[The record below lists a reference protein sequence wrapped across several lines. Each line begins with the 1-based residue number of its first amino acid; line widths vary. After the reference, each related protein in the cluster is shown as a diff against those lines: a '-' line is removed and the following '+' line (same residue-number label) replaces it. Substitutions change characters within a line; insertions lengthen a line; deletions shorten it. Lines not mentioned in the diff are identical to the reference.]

1 MTMTAIP
8 TQADVVVAGSGATG
22 LAAAVTLA
30 EGGATVAVFEKQ
42 RSLGG
47 TSNFFQG
54 IFAVESHL
62 QRERYIDYTRDECFK
77 NTMDYSHWRA
87 NPRLVRAIIDES
99 AATIAWLEERGVV
112 FIEATINMPD
122 SPLTYHTIK
131 GRGEAVVKALVDR
144 AKERGVRIVAGTPVT
159 ALLKAGGRVSGVLVD
174 ADGDEVEVAAKAVV
188 IATGG
193 FANNKE
199 WIKKY
204 TGYDLGINLMPVG
217 NTGKTGDGLR
227 MAWEAGAAEEGV
239 TTIEMFR
246 VAPVGP
252 EFAMGC
258 NLEQAAAQPDLW
270 VTARGERFCD
280 ETIGFYDSPVGNAQ
294 ARFKADGHTFS
305 ILDDSIIE
313 RLEEHGLDKG
323 VGIDFPPGTKLTE
336 LRREIQ
342 AALDNRS
349 SEVFA
354 ADSLADLAAQTG
366 MDPDTL
372 EATVAEYNHS
382 CARGHDPLFAKDRRF
397 LRPLVGPRF
406 YAVRGRAVFLG
417 TMGGIKVNER
427 LEVLDKKDT
436 AIPGLYAGG
445 FDAGGMYGDSYPIK
459 SSSGL
464 ASAFA
469 LNSGRIAARSALAY
483 LGLQG

>member
-1 MTMTAIP
+1 MTMSSIP
-8 TQADVVVAGSGATG
+8 DRADVLVVGSGATG

-30 EGGATVAVFEKQ
+30 EGGATVIVFEKQ

-54 IFAVESHL
+54 TFAVESDM
-62 QRERYIDYTRDECFK
+62 QRARYVTYTRDEAFT

-99 AATIAWLEERGVV
+99 GPTISWLQAQGVV
-112 FIEATINMPD
+112 FTDATINMPD
-122 SPLTYHTIK
+122 APLTYHVIK
-131 GRGEAVVKALVDR
+131 GKGEAVVKVLVDQAR
-144 AKERGVRIVAGTPVT
+144 SKGVQIFPGTPVT
-159 ALLKAGGRVSGVLVD
+159 MLLKEGGKIAGVVVE
-174 ADGDEVEVAAKAVV
+174 GDDEESEVAAKAVV

-204 TGYDLGINLMPVG
+204 TGFDLGSNLFAVG

-239 TTIEMFR
+239 ETIEMFR
-246 VAPVGP
+246 VAPVGA

-258 NLEQAAAQPDLW
+258 ELEQAAAQPDLW

-280 ETIGFYDSPVGNAQ
+280 ESIAFWDTPVGNAQ
-294 ARFKADGHTFS
+294 ARYKADGHTFS
-305 ILDDSIIE
+305 IFDDSVVE
-313 RLEEHGLDKG
+313 RLTHRGLERG
-323 VGIDFPPGTKLTE
+323 VGVDFPPGYRVE
-336 LRREIQ
+336 NLRSEIQ
-342 AALDNRS
+342 AALDHGS
-349 SEVFA
+349 QEVFV
-354 ADSLADLAAQTG
+354 ADSLEDLAAQTG
-366 MDPDTL
+366 MDAEMLTG
-372 EATVAEYNHS
+372 TVAEYNGY
-382 CARGHDPLFAKDRRF
+382 CAQGHDELFAKDRRY
-397 LRPLVGPRF
+397 LHALVGPRY
-406 YAVRGRAVFLG
+406 YAVRARTVFLG
-417 TMGGIKVNER
+417 TMGGIKVTHK
-427 LEVLDKKDT
+427 LEVVDKRDDV
-436 AIPGLYAGG
+436 IPGLYAGG

-469 LNSGRIAARSALAY
+469 LSSGRIAGRSALAY
-483 LGLQG
+483 LGK

>member
-1 MTMTAIP
+1 MSALP
-8 TQADVVVAGSGATG
+8 ERVDVVVAGSGATG
-22 LAAAVTLA
+22 MAAALTLA
-30 EGGATVAVFEKQ
+30 QGGAKVAVFEKQ

-54 IFAVESHL
+54 TFAVESAM
-62 QRERYIDYTRDECFK
+62 QRERYVDYTRDQAFK

-87 NPRLVRAIIDES
+87 NPRLVRAIVDES
-99 AATIAWLEERGVV
+99 GATISWLQEAGVS

-131 GRGEAVVKALVDR
+131 GRGEAVVKALVDQAR
-144 AKERGVRIVAGTPVT
+144 AKGVQVFPGTPVVT
-159 ALLKAGGRVSGVLVD
+159 LLKEGGKITGVVVD
-174 ADGDEVEVAAKAVV
+174 NDGEEVEAAAKAVV

-193 FANNKE
+193 FANNRD
-199 WIKKY
+199 WVKKY
-204 TGYDLGINLMPVG
+204 TGYDLGVNLFPVG

-239 TTIEMFR
+239 ETIEMFR

-280 ETIGFYDSPVGNAQ
+280 ETIGFYDTPVGNAQ
-294 ARFKADGHTFS
+294 ARYRADGCTFS
-305 ILDDSIIE
+305 VLDDSIVE
-313 RLEEHGLDKG
+313 RLVQHGLDKG
-323 VGIDFPPGTKLTE
+323 VGIEYPPGYRLANLRTE
-336 LRREIQ
+336 ID
-342 AALDNRS
+342 AALAHGS
-349 SEVFA
+349 HEVFA
-354 ADSLADLAAQTG
+354 AGSLAELAGLIA
-366 MDPDTL
+366 MDAATL
-372 EATVAEYNHS
+372 ATTVEEYNHY
-382 CARGHDPLFAKDRRF
+382 CAQGHDELFAKDRRF

-406 YAVRGRAVFLG
+406 YAVRARAVFLG
-417 TMGGIKVNER
+417 TMGGIKVTSR
-427 LEVLDKKDT
+427 LEVVDKKDNV
-436 AIPGLYAGG
+436 IPGLYAGG

-469 LNSGRIAARSALAY
+469 LNSGRIAGRSALAY
-483 LGLQG
+483 VGR